1 MRKIKFGNRLKQER
15 QKKQMT
21 QQKVA
26 DDLNVSR
33 QTISSWETENS
44 YPDIESL
51 IQLSNYYQVSLDTL
65 LKEDTGMTEY
75 LKKQEVLKSIKPV
88 TIVLTIIDVMF
99 IALICTDLLG
109 IIKFNSWVI
118 RLVFVMGILNAIA
131 LILLSVFM
139 KKVSAKPT
147 NYQKRIP
154 IYVTIVAISIVIS
167 IILGY
172 LGQLGVSGIFGG
184 IAFGC
189 IIVLL
194 INRKKK

>member
-1 MRKIKFGNRLKQER
+1 
-15 QKKQMT
+15 MT

>member
-1 MRKIKFGNRLKQER
+1 MKFGNRLKQER

-154 IYVTIVAISIVIS
+154 IYVTIIAISIVIS

-172 LGQLGVSGIFGG
+172 LGQLAISGVFGG

-194 INRKKK
+194 INRK

>member
-1 MRKIKFGNRLKQER
+1 MKFGNRLKQER

-118 RLVFVMGILNAIA
+118 RLVFVMGILNAIS

>member
-1 MRKIKFGNRLKQER
+1 MKFGNRLKQER

>member
-1 MRKIKFGNRLKQER
+1 MKFGNRLKQER

-75 LKKQEVLKSIKPV
+75 LKKQEK
-88 TIVLTIIDVMF
+88 
-99 IALICTDLLG
+99 
-109 IIKFNSWVI
+109 
-118 RLVFVMGILNAIA
+118 
-131 LILLSVFM
+131 
-139 KKVSAKPT
+139 
-147 NYQKRIP
+147 Y
-154 IYVTIVAISIVIS
+154 
-167 IILGY
+167 
-172 LGQLGVSGIFGG
+172 
-184 IAFGC
+184 
-189 IIVLL
+189 
-194 INRKKK
+194 